1 MPMMTL
7 NRNANCFVGCGTVTF
22 VKGEPTFVP
31 DYMVSAAVSLG
42 AQPSDAKEAKAVEKA
57 IEVSE
62 KLPEPIG
69 SVREQQ
75 IKAVLLEIQAVNNPE
90 EFTATGLP
98 SEGAVTARL
107 GYAISKKERETAWKA
122 IIEKAE

>member
-7 NRNANCFVGCGTVTF
+7 NRNHMLCVGVGTVTF
-22 VKGEPTFVP
+22 VKGESTFVP
-31 DYMVSAAVSLG
+31 DYMVPGAMAAG
-42 AQPSDAKEAKAVEKA
+42 AIASNEKEVKAVEKA
-57 IEVSE
+57 IEVAE
-62 KLPEPIG
+62 QAPIPVG

-75 IKAVLLEIQAVNNPE
+75 IKAVLEEIRAVNNPE

-98 SEGAVTARL
+98 NEGAVTARL